1 VLDEY
6 YEWIKAIHVIFMT
19 AWMVGM
25 FYLPRLYVY
34 HADAKVGSDKDKVF
48 QVMESRLLNIIMA
61 PASIIT
67 ILTGVLL
74 ASIYGWDAF
83 GLWFH
88 IKLLLVAIMVGMHI
102 FLARRRSDFYLGT
115 NKRKAIFYRIFNEA
129 VTIVF
134 ILIVI
139 MVIIKPFEE

>member
-34 HADAKVGSDKDKVF
+34 HADSKVGSDKDKVF
-48 QVMESRLLNIIMA
+48 QVMESKLLNIIMA
-61 PASIIT
+61 PASVIT
-67 ILTGVLL
+67 IFTGVLL

-83 GLWFH
+83 GGWFH
-88 IKLLLVAIMVGMHI
+88 VKVLLVAILVGIHV
-102 FLARRRSDFYLGT
+102 FLARRRLDFSRGK
-115 NKRKAIFYRIFNEA
+115 NKKKAIFYRVLNEV
-129 VTIVF
+129 VTLVF
-134 ILIVI
+134 VLIVI
-139 MVIIKPFEE
+139 MVIVKPFEE

>member
-48 QVMESRLLNIIMA
+48 QVMEYKLLNIIMA
-61 PASIIT
+61 PASVIT
-67 ILTGVLL
+67 IFTGVLL

-83 GLWFH
+83 GPWFH
-88 IKLLLVAIMVGMHI
+88 VKVFSVVALVWMHI
-102 FLARRRSDFYLGT
+102 FLARRRVDFSRGN
-115 NKRKAIFYRIFNEA
+115 NKRKAIFYRVFNEL
-129 VTIVF
+129 VTVAFVI
-134 ILIVI
+134 IVI
-139 MVIIKPFEE
+139 MVIVKPFEE